1 MKWFEYLMALLFLSM
16 LVTTTLMLCGMGLF
30 YMAALPLGGMVLL
43 MALLISKVRRKDD
56 NT

>member
-1 MKWFEYLMALLFLSM
+1 MKWFEYFMTLLFLPM
-16 LVTTTLMLCGMGLF
+16 LVIATFMLCGMGLF
-30 YMAALPLGGMVLL
+30 YMAILPLGGMVLL

>member
-16 LVTTTLMLCGMGLF
+16 LVTATLMLCSMGLF
-30 YMAALPLGGMVLL
+30 YMAILPLGGMVLL